1 MSRARLAPS
10 LAPRA
15 DRANLTPKLSTLD
28 KWCRALEGVGVEF
41 IDVIVEHSPG
51 VRLQKGNAPRQEDVR
66 RNQQDHRSHEP
77 AGRPALGPARPLG
90 PREDPSLHPALHCA
104 LPGGGRDRPLRPLMV
119 QPLQAGR
126 QVCRAPDQP
135 RAAPALG
142 WSLMALAE
150 TND

>member
-66 RNQQDHRSHEP
+66 RNQQDHHSHEP
-77 AGRPALGPARPLG
+77 AGRPALGPAHPLG
-90 PREDPSLHPALHCA
+90 PREDPSLLQRYIAHFPAAGEIILF
-104 LPGGGRDRPLRPLMV
+104 DRSWYNP
-119 QPLQAGR
+119 AGR
-126 QVCRAPDQP
+126 SAGLSCLTSLEP
-135 RAAPALG
+135 RRP
-142 WSLMALAE
+142 
-150 TND
+150 